1 MDSRIE
7 EIGMDVGDI
16 EPAQVK
22 QWWMKRYIGDINS
35 RTISMVFTNM
45 LTWKIQVFYS
55 MTLMTPL

>member
-1 MDSRIE
+1 
-7 EIGMDVGDI
+7 MDVGDI